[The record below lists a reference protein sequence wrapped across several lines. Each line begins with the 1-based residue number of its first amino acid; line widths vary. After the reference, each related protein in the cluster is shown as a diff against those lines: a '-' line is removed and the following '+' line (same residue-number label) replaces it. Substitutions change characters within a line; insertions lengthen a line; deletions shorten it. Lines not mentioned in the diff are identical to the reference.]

1 MDTIINSSNL
11 TRDWLAKIESGVIKK
26 NKTIIYSEVKYW
38 AKFESGITHRV
49 IAWLN
54 PNKNSIRLFIGLDPD
69 EEPDIIEGP
78 SQWKRFESLFRINT
92 EKKIDRAI
100 ELIIQSY
107 NLDIRN

>member
-11 TRDWLAKIESGVIKK
+11 TRDWLANIKSGVNKK
-26 NKTIIYSEVKYW
+26 IQSIIYSEVKYW
-38 AKFESGITHRV
+38 AKFESGITNRV

-69 EEPDIIEGP
+69 EEPDIRISP
-78 SQWKRFESLFRINT
+78 SQWKRFESLFRIDS

-100 ELIIQSY
+100 ELIIQSFD
-107 NLDIRN
+107 LDIKN